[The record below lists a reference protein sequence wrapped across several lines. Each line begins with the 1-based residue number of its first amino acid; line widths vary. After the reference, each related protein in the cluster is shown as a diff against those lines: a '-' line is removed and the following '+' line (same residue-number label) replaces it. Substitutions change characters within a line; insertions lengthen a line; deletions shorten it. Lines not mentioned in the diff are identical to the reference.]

1 MLQVLLVP
9 LVSAHLLLV
18 DVAMAGPLLCVGV
31 QWRRGDPLADRAALG
46 LARLA
51 TLALLGG
58 IATGAILLGIRWWT
72 DDGAYFSALATI
84 PASRVWFGL
93 AELLFSLTCMAAYL
107 GLWNRLR
114 DWRWVHWLLPIAAAS
129 NLLLHFPALFAV
141 VSVVSTRSE
150 LWGHA
155 LDRAGYQWLLVDPE
169 VMSRVIHVWLAAF
182 AVSGMALMAIAS
194 RVAGDQEDQVAAGA
208 LVQRGAWLGLIPSLA
223 QLPSG
228 LYLALQMPQTA
239 REPLVGGDGLATSL
253 FMLSLLLALLL
264 IHNLAAIALGDRDPK
279 QIHRSLVIL
288 LLVVLSMVGT
298 RSRLQSQRLA
308 DRGQSSLGFSPRST
322 VTEFTADLHHAKVAF
337 QYRQLLSPSVDC
349 LLKNWNKHKRALLSC
364 LARR

>member
-1 MLQVLLVP
+1 V
-9 LVSAHLLLV
+9 
-18 DVAMAGPLLCVGV
+18 
-31 QWRRGDPLADRAALG
+31 
-46 LARLA
+46 
-51 TLALLGG
+51 GG

-93 AELLFSLTCMAAYL
+93 AELLFSLTCMGAYL

-114 DWRWVHWLLPIAAAS
+114 DWPWVRCLLPIAAAS
-129 NLLLHFPALFAV
+129 NLLLHFPALFAI
-141 VSVVSTRSE
+141 VSVVSKRSE

-155 LDRAGYQWLLVDPE
+155 LDRAGYQRLLVDPE
-169 VMSRVIHVWLAAF
+169 VLSRVIHVWLAAF
-182 AVSGMALMAIAS
+182 AVSGMALVAIAS
-194 RVAGDQEDQVAAGA
+194 RIAGDQEPIRELSQRRGQSHFAPRPSYGRCPPQNRDSPRQFSDRLQEDQVAAGA

-228 LYLALQMPQTA
+228 LYLAFQMPQTA
-239 REPLVGGDGLATSL
+239 REPLMGGDWLATGL
-253 FMLSLLLALLL
+253 FVLSLALALLL
-264 IHNLAAIALGDRDPK
+264 MHYLAAIALGDRDPK

-298 RSRLQSQRLA
+298 RSRLESHRLA
-308 DRGQSSLGFSPRST
+308 DRGPSSWGFSPRSA
-322 VTEFTADLHHAKVAF
+322 VTEFTADLHHAQVAF
-337 QYRQLLSPSVDC
+337 QYRQWLSPCGDC
-349 LLKNWNKHKRALLSC
+349 VSKNWNKHKRALLSC